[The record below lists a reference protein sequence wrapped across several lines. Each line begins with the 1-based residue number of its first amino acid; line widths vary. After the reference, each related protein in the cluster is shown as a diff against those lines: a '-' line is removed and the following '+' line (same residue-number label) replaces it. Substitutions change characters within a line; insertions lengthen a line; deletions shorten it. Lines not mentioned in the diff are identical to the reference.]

1 MQELGSGALAKMRVE
16 LAAPVRYALPLGESE
31 LALNP
36 LIGQRL
42 RLEYLGVISC
52 CHCGRRTTR
61 SFAQGYCFPCFKRL
75 ARCDSCIV
83 KPETC
88 HFHQGT
94 CREPEWAQ
102 QFCMSDHLVYLANS
116 SGLKVGITRVS
127 QVPTRWIDQGAT
139 QARPVLRVATRQI
152 SGFAE
157 ILFGESV
164 ADKTNWRAMLQG
176 AADTRDLAA
185 DACALLERHR
195 QGLDNLRIRFG
206 TEAITVLGN
215 PATVAIEYPVQQYP
229 QKAVSLNLDK
239 TPLVE
244 ATLLGIKGQYLIFDH
259 GVLNVRNFGS
269 YHVRISA

>member
-1 MQELGSGALAKMRVE
+1 LEELGSGALDKMRVE
-16 LAAPVRYALPLGESE
+16 LSAPVNYTLPLGKTE
-31 LALNP
+31 LPLNP
-36 LIGQRL
+36 LIGERL
-42 RLEYLGVISC
+42 RIEFLGVISC
-52 CHCGRRTTR
+52 ANCGRHTRR

-116 SGLKVGITRVS
+116 SGIKVGITRVN

-139 QARPVLRVATRQI
+139 QARAVLRVATRQV

-164 ADKTNWRAMLQG
+164 ADKTNWRAMLK
-176 AADTRDLAA
+176 ASAEPRDLAVEA
-185 DACALLERHR
+185 AMLLERHR

-206 TEAITVLGN
+206 ADAITVLEN
-215 PATVAIEYPVQQYP
+215 PATVTIDYPVREYPGKP
-229 QKAVSLNLDK
+229 VSLNLDK
-239 TPLVE
+239 TPLIEDILV
-244 ATLLGIKGQYLIFDH
+244 GIKGQYLIFDH
-259 GVLNVRNFGS
+259 GVLNVRNFSS
-269 YHVRISA
+269 YHVRVCA

>member
-1 MQELGSGALAKMRVE
+1 MQELGSGALAKLRVE
-16 LAAPVRYALPLGESE
+16 LAAPVRYLLPLGESE
-31 LALNP
+31 LPLNP

-42 RLEYLGVISC
+42 RLEFLGVISC
-52 CHCGRRTTR
+52 CHCGRLTRR

-94 CREPEWAQ
+94 CREPEWGLQ
-102 QFCMSDHLVYLANS
+102 SCMSDHLVYLANS
-116 SGLKVGITRVS
+116 SALKVGITRVS
-127 QVPTRWIDQGAT
+127 QVPVRWIDQGAT
-139 QARPVLRVATRQI
+139 QARPLLRVATRQV

-176 AADTRDLAA
+176 AAPTRELDA
-185 DACALLERHR
+185 DAATLLERHR
-195 QGLDNLRIRFG
+195 LGLDNLRIRFG
-206 TEAITVLGN
+206 TEAITVLEN
-215 PATVAIEYPVQQYP
+215 PATVTIEYPVLQYP
-229 QKAVSLNLDK
+229 RKAVSINLDK

-244 ATLLGIKGQYLIFDH
+244 ATLLGIKGQYLIFDQ

-269 YHVRISA
+269 YHVRLSA